1 MITNQIFHIFR
12 LSTKLD
18 KDIRCIKHQAFKI
31 GENYR
36 ALSRYLDKLLALQV
50 PDQDADAAVCAGV
63 PPLTA
68 DSLLRLQLPQNCRKG
83 ELIVAVR

>member
-1 MITNQIFHIFR
+1 MRH
-12 LSTKLD
+12 LSSSVLQLLH
-18 KDIRCIKHQAFKI
+18 RCFKI
-31 GENYR
+31 GEHYSYR

-83 ELIVAVR
+83 ELIVADR

>member
-1 MITNQIFHIFR
+1 MRHPGSSVLQFSN
-12 LSTKLD
+12 
-18 KDIRCIKHQAFKI
+18 RCFKI
-31 GENYR
+31 GEHYR

-50 PDQDADAAVCAGV
+50 PDQDADAAVRAGV